1 MEFFMSVII
10 KFGMMPLIIRR

>member
-10 KFGMMPLIIRR
+10 KFGMLPLIIRR